1 MDEQNEEGSKDLHLK
16 FVKSPESETWK
27 ALASSIQEV
36 QKWLVK
42 KCHRRVGKKLS
53 KIVLLMLGL
62 TVRVLGPIV
71 TEMKTQ
77 SLAHCTFIL
86 KENA

>member
-1 MDEQNEEGSKDLHLK
+1 MGE
-16 FVKSPESETWK
+16 
-27 ALASSIQEV
+27 
-36 QKWLVK
+36 
-42 KCHRRVGKKLS
+42 KLS
-53 KIVLLMLGL
+53 KIVLLLLGR

-71 TEMKTQ
+71 TEMNTR